1 MEFGEKL
8 QQLRKNKGLTQEE
21 LANAVYVSRTAV
33 SKWESGRG
41 YPNIDSLR
49 QLSKLFS
56 ISIDVLLSG
65 DELLTIAEKDS
76 KEKENLFL
84 NLIFGLLDISAA
96 LFLFM
101 PVFAQKT
108 EGAVHTVSLL
118 SLSTTSPMLKTAY
131 LVAVGALVLWGV
143 LTLLLRRWDNIIWL
157 QAKKSVSLGL
167 TAAGTLLFIVSSQV
181 YGAAFLFVFFGI
193 KAVMLIKR

>member
-1 MEFGEKL
+1 M
-8 QQLRKNKGLTQEE
+8 
-21 LANAVYVSRTAV
+21 
-33 SKWESGRG
+33 
-41 YPNIDSLR
+41 
-49 QLSKLFS
+49 
-56 ISIDVLLSG
+56 SG

-131 LVAVGALVLWGV
+131 LVAVGGLVLWGV

-193 KAVMLIKR
+193 KAVILIKR

>member
-56 ISIDVLLSG
+56 ISIDGLLSG

-131 LVAVGALVLWGV
+131 LVAVGGLVLWGV

>member
-56 ISIDVLLSG
+56 ISIDGLLSG

-131 LVAVGALVLWGV
+131 LMAVGGLVLWGV

>member
-56 ISIDVLLSG
+56 ISIDGLLSG

-108 EGAVHTVSLL
+108 ESAVHTVSLL

-131 LVAVGALVLWGV
+131 LVAVGGLVLWGV

>member
-84 NLIFGLLDISAA
+84 NLVFGLLDISAA

-118 SLSTTSPMLKTAY
+118 SLFTTSPMLKTAY
-131 LVAVGALVLWGV
+131 LVAVGGLVLWGV

>member
-131 LVAVGALVLWGV
+131 LVAVGGLMLWGV

-181 YGAAFLFVFFGI
+181 YGAAFLFVFSGI

>member
-131 LVAVGALVLWGV
+131 LVAVGGLVLWGV

>member
-131 LVAVGALVLWGV
+131 LVAVGGLMLWGV